1 MDFIKTIS
9 LLHRKM
15 NAELNVRLMEV
26 GLSSAQ
32 TGLLKLIYANGQM
45 TQTDLCE
52 ELEIDKSTV
61 AKMLAR
67 LENNGFV
74 TRTVN
79 PDDTR
84 SVLVSL
90 TQKAIEINLQT
101 KKIITEWTREVTV
114 DLTDKEQ
121 EALNKMLNKVAYQAM
136 VISNSRGK

>member
-1 MDFIKTIS
+1 
-9 LLHRKM
+9 M

-121 EALNKMLNKVAYQAM
+121 EALNKMLNKVAYQAT
-136 VISNSRGK
+136 VISSNRGT

>member
-121 EALNKMLNKVAYQAM
+121 EALNKMLNKVAYQAT
-136 VISNSRGK
+136 VISSNRGT